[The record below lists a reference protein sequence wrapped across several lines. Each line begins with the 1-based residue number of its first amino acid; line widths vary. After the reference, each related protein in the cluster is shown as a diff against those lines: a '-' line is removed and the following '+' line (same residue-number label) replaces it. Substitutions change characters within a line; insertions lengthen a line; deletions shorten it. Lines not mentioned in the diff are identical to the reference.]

1 MEILIGRD
9 ADEDVLA
16 MLVDG
21 KRMKDSKQPVPIVSA
36 VLNQMNILHI
46 AVLA

>member
-21 KRMKDSKQPVPIVSA
+21 KRMKDSKQPVPNSVS
-36 VLNQMNILHI
+36 LLKPDE
-46 AVLA
+46 